1 MGTVGVPRGRG
12 KVGKRHALW
21 SLMATRLPEFSQ
33 TYKINSLNVNY
44 ILTLPNIP
52 KRRMRISD
60 NEQHRF
66 TCFFPPVIPSTFI
79 IWLQLSH
86 WRAKDFFV
94 ITCMPVFKE
103 WKQNEEI
110 LGKQNR
116 VFANRLCMKDTL
128 QEGGTQRRRIWVTD
142 RNGAQRRWETNLH
155 CVTFVR
161 IKESKTELI
170 PWAIMAQELRAVC
183 QD

>member
-1 MGTVGVPRGRG
+1 MGTVGVPRGHG
-12 KVGKRHALW
+12 KVGKRHALR

-52 KRRMRISD
+52 KRRMRISN
-60 NEQHRF
+60 NEQHRL

-110 LGKQNR
+110 SGQTKQSFCQQTLHEGYAPGRRNTKKENLSHRQEWCTKTLGNK
-116 VFANRLCMKDTL
+116 
-128 QEGGTQRRRIWVTD
+128 
-142 RNGAQRRWETNLH
+142 
-155 CVTFVR
+155 
-161 IKESKTELI
+161 SS
-170 PWAIMAQELRAVC
+170 LRHVC
-183 QD
+183 KN